1 VVDERKGTVASRNLE
16 TYQRLKD
23 QAEFEADL
31 TSEKSQQ
38 AMFEAFT
45 PDFEIIE
52 PPSLPQGGVHKGRDA
67 WLKMHGIMRSL
78 WQQKVLVEHTW
89 DLPEDDIIVLY
100 STMEWTANA
109 TGRTARFP
117 AVELLRFRD
126 GRIAKVEMFLQ
137 DTKVI
142 LDTLAQ
148 N

>member
-1 VVDERKGTVASRNLE
+1 MASKNLE
-16 TYQRLKD
+16 TYNRLRA
-23 QAEFEADL
+23 QAEFEHDL

-38 AMFEAFT
+38 AMLDAFT
-45 PDFEIIE
+45 PDFEIVE
-52 PPSLPQGGVHKGRDA
+52 PPSLPHGGVYKGREA
-67 WLKMHGIMRSL
+67 WLQMHATMRSL
-78 WQQKVLVEHTW
+78 WQQKVWVEHVW

-142 LDTLAQ
+142 LDTLQ
-148 N
+148 

>member
-1 VVDERKGTVASRNLE
+1 VASRNLE
-16 TYQRLKD
+16 TYNRLKE

-38 AMFEAFT
+38 AMLEAFT
-45 PDFEIIE
+45 PDFEIVE

-78 WQQKVLVEHTW
+78 WQQKVWVEHIW
-89 DLPEDDIIVLY
+89 DVPEDDVIILY

-117 AVELLRFRD
+117 AVEVLRFRD
-126 GRIAKVEMFLQ
+126 ARVARVEMFLQ

-142 LDTLAQ
+142 LDTLQ
-148 N
+148 PD

>member
-1 VVDERKGTVASRNLE
+1 MASRNLE

-38 AMFEAFT
+38 AMLEAFT

-78 WQQKVLVEHTW
+78 WQQKVWVEHTW
-89 DLPEDDIIVLY
+89 DVPEDDIIVLY